1 MQVNFTCVFPGCY
14 LGSLNQLITR
24 VVTNSGTADGAT
36 HYVHDRGGNVIA
48 ELDASGATA
57 REYIWLLEAD
67 KAENY
72 S

>member
-1 MQVNFTCVFPGCY
+1 M
-14 LGSLNQLITR
+14 IKR
-24 VVTNSGTADGAT
+24 VITNSGSENGTA